1 MVASV
6 LAATSVAGA
15 ASFTLAMGG
24 TAARQGFIFGLLGLA
39 LPLIASDVLTG
50 LFYRD
55 DPLLSPRRVNI
66 VSFVWCIAGGAL
78 LVALGAI
85 AGFLDAP
92 NLLLRGIL
100 LTIYSS
106 ASLRFLIYAVF
117 STRGAGRTALAIS
130 IQPVLLAAVSYM
142 IIPSI
147 WEAPP
152 LVIVTVLG
160 LTLLGPA
167 ILLIQIRKW
176 VFSDGSIKIIPLFR
190 AFIYA
195 WAEQHSEPLEEQLAA
210 VSETARL
217 EIDELTFTDSSGA
230 SLGRLVAPYVHPG
243 PFRNVGSSG
252 LSLSLTEG
260 LGDEAVV
267 IHGVSS
273 HEKDVT
279 RSGDIARLVSAV
291 MSAERGV
298 ASPTCTPMARA
309 EVDGAKASCQIFGE
323 AAVFTL
329 TLSPKS
335 HDDIPDAAKDRIRET
350 ASTHGLVAVVA
361 DAHNCFNHDDLLDDA
376 DIENLVAAA
385 EVALEKALSLPKV
398 PFEFGVARVRP
409 EEWGLNEGMGP
420 CGIAVVV
427 IKTTAGKNAYIVFDT
442 NNMIPGFREEILTHV
457 SKLGFNSEAMTSDTH
472 LVNAI
477 GATDRGYHPAGEAMD
492 HSRVLWYV
500 DELLR
505 VETKPAQ
512 AAFTRV
518 AVDGVPIIGHRGIE
532 LLRGVV
538 KTSFRVFIRTAA
550 TALPL
555 TFLAAIAVTLLA

>member
-6 LAATSVAGA
+6 LAATGVAGA
-15 ASFTLAMGG
+15 ASFTLAMGWE
-24 TAARQGFIFGLLGLA
+24 AAGQGFIFGLLGLA
-39 LPLIASDVLTG
+39 FPLIASDVLTG

-66 VSFVWCIAGGAL
+66 VSFVWCIVGGAL
-78 LVALGAI
+78 LVAIGAI
-85 AGFLDAP
+85 AGFLGAP
-92 NLLLRGIL
+92 DLLLRGIL

-117 STRGAGRTALAIS
+117 STRGAGRTTLAIA
-130 IQPVLLAAVSYM
+130 IQPALLAAVSYLL
-142 IIPSI
+142 IPSI

-152 LVIVTVLG
+152 YVILAVLG

-167 ILLIQIRKW
+167 ILLIQIRRW
-176 VFSDGSIKIIPLFR
+176 VFGDGAIKIIPLFR

-217 EIDELTFTDSSGA
+217 EIDGLTFTDSSGA
-230 SLGRLVAPYVHPG
+230 SIGSLVAPYVHPG

-260 LGDEAVV
+260 LGEKAVV

-291 MSAERGV
+291 KSAEMGA
-298 ASPTCTPMARA
+298 ASPTCTPMTRA
-309 EVDGAKASCQIFGE
+309 EVAGAKASCQIFGD
-323 AAVFTL
+323 AAFFTL

-335 HDDIPDAAKDRIRET
+335 HDDIPDNAKDRIRKL
-350 ASTHGLVAVVA
+350 ASDRGLIAIVA
-361 DAHNCFNHDDLLDDA
+361 DAHNCLNHDDLLDDK
-376 DIENLVAAA
+376 DVENLVAAA
-385 EVALEKALSLPKV
+385 SAALERAASLPKE
-398 PFEFGVARVRP
+398 PFSVGISRVRP

-420 CGIAVVV
+420 CGIAAVV
-427 IKTTAGKNAYIVFDT
+427 IETTKGRNAYIVFDT
-442 NNMIPGFREEILTHV
+442 NNMIQGFREEVLAHV
-457 SKLGFNSEAMTSDTH
+457 AKLGFDAEAMTSDTH

-492 HSRVLWYV
+492 HARVLWYV
-500 DELLR
+500 DELLKA
-505 VETKPAQ
+505 ETWPAQ

-532 LLRGVV
+532 LLREVV
-538 KTSFRVFIRTAA
+538 KTSFKVFIRTAA
-550 TALPL
+550 AALPL
-555 TFLAAIAVTLLA
+555 TFLAAIAVALLA